1 MAEAQAI
8 AAVRVSEAARRLEV
22 SAGTIRNW
30 LRTGLLTPLAG
41 KPVSIAADAVERLR
55 RELGRGDSTR
65 LRSRANK
72 RRASAA
78 FAPSEY
84 SRDRSVSRRVAAVAA
99 FARSRR
105 LNVEKVLC
113 FAALRLLS
121 LRKEVE
127 LSPELLPLSW
137 RRRNMA
143 RIMAPWLRRV
153 GPPGAAHCRVFELA
167 EPGEEGDFLGFL
179 YQSLSRTG
187 LKSAQGSYYTPDRLV
202 TASLRPAAGKVS
214 SFLDPCCGTGNY
226 LVHAARLLQLPLE
239 SIHGVDLDP
248 VAARI
253 ARLNLLLEFPEKDVA
268 PDVRSGNALGRIRLP
283 EVDFIATNPPWG
295 AFRGA
300 PPRGKEFAG
309 LAGRERFSFFIARA
323 LSLLRA
329 GGRLSVIL
337 PESIL
342 NIRAHADIRTLIAA
356 RSRIERIEPLGRPFS
371 GVFTASIRLDLIRR
385 GAEEANG
392 PAVWHPV
399 AEKERALLEKIS
411 AVPHRTLKGNALW
424 ALGIVTGDNRRFL
437 ADAPEP
443 GAEPILCGSDI
454 HPFAIGR
461 PRRFLRLGI
470 GKFQQA
476 APLSFYRTPGK
487 LVYRFISDRPV
498 FALDREGILTL
509 NSANLL
515 LPRLPG
521 VTAEAIVALFN
532 STLFGYMFRRRFAT
546 HKVLRGDLEE
556 LPIPQAEPAV
566 FARLGELAVSAGNL
580 PEIDRIVFELFHL
593 TEEER
598 ALVLASR

>member
-41 KPVSIAADAVERLR
+41 KPVSIAADAVEKLR
-55 RELGRGDSTR
+55 TR

-143 RIMAPWLRRV
+143 RIMEPWLRRC

-167 EPGEEGDFLGFL
+167 EPGEEGDFLGYL

-268 PDVRSGNALGRIRLP
+268 PDVRSGNALGRIRLS

-295 AFRGA
+295 AFHGA
-300 PPRGKEFAG
+300 PPRGEEFAG

-323 LSLLRA
+323 LSLLPD
-329 GGRLSVIL
+329 GGRLSMIL

-342 NIRAHADIRTLIAA
+342 NIRTHADIRSLIAA

-487 LVYRFISDRPV
+487 LVYRFIS
-498 FALDREGILTL
+498 ALDREGILTL

>member
-41 KPVSIAADAVERLR
+41 KPVSIAADAVEKLR
-55 RELGRGDSTR
+55 RELGSGDLIR

-143 RIMAPWLRRV
+143 RIMEPWLRRC
-153 GPPGAAHCRVFELA
+153 GPPGTAHRRVFDLA

-268 PDVRSGNALGRIRLP
+268 PDVRSGNALGRIRLS

-295 AFRGA
+295 AFHGA
-300 PPRGKEFAG
+300 PPRGEEFAG

-323 LSLLRA
+323 LSLLPD
-329 GGRLSVIL
+329 GGRLSMIL

-342 NIRAHADIRTLIAA
+342 NIRTHADIRSLIAA

-371 GVFTASIRLDLIRR
+371 GVFTASIRLDLVRR
-385 GAEEANG
+385 DAGEANG

-399 AEKERALLEKIS
+399 AEKECALLEKIF

-437 ADAPEP
+437 SDTPEP
-443 GAEPILCGSDI
+443 GAEPILRGSDI
-454 HPFAIGR
+454 HPFSIGA
-461 PRRFLRLGI
+461 PHRFLRLGI

-476 APLSFYRTPGK
+476 APLAFYRAPGK
-487 LVYRFISDRPV
+487 LIYRFIADRPV
-498 FALDREGILTL
+498 FALDRVGVLTL

-521 VTAEAIVALFN
+521 VTAEAIAALFN
-532 STLFGYMFRRRFAT
+532 STLFGYVFRRRFAT